1 MSGQIAEFWAS
12 LGFKIAPDEIKK
24 VDKFL
29 GDAEKKLKGTN
40 RRKTEEAK
48 ATTQV
53 AKAVDK
59 EVKSKKQAVKADVE
73 ANKAIEQKAKAVD
86 KLSAAEVRR
95 ARKLGAAMT
104 PLRRVDTTVLNRINR
119 MFPSMGVGVA
129 KGDDRSLI
137 TSMYGGLFK
146 LADAGKVGRRSPAIL
161 EAAALNK
168 LGINNPRFSKG
179 GRVTEYLRAKAL
191 QPELSALG
199 RIGQRSGSFKPIGW
213 AMSQFDGRLNQLQ
226 RAGQASIAARQRAG
240 FMARVNDRL
249 SYLAGPSKSDEL
261 KSMANFY
268 RQQERF
274 AREELKLKK
283 QGLRTEQQVER
294 TRRQGMI
301 TERARN
307 FQNRLSSWMGGGGA
321 GGGSG
326 AGGGGGTT
334 ILGSGGRNA
343 ASYGRANYLHAGG
356 ATGAFMRYGI
366 GSLPFIGGMYGI
378 GALNR
383 ANQEAIST
391 RLTTQ
396 AVVQGYGMEEQVGVE
411 AFDWLRNLGNEVGF
425 SYMDASQDY
434 NQFLANA
441 LGAGLGIDGSQDIFQ
456 GMAEYQTAMGVTPY
470 RRKLVNN
477 ALNQMLG

>member
-40 RRKTEEAK
+40 QRKTEEAK

-53 AKAVDK
+53 TKAVEK
-59 EVKSKKQAVKADVE
+59 EVKAKTSAVKTEVA
-73 ANKAIEQKAKAVD
+73 ANKVIEQKAKAVD
-86 KLSAAEVRR
+86 KLSTAEVRR
-95 ARKLGAAMT
+95 ARKLGESLNRLT
-104 PLRRVDTTVLNRINR
+104 PVNTALQGRINR
-119 MFPSMGVGVA
+119 MFPSMGTKVLP
-129 KGDDRSLI
+129 KGEDRSLI
-137 TSMYGGLFK
+137 TSWYRGAFD
-146 LADAGKVGRRSPAIL
+146 LASAGKVGRRNPALL

-168 LGINNPRFSKG
+168 LGINNPRFSRG

-199 RIGQRSGSFKPIGW
+199 RIGQRSGSFKPTGW

-226 RAGQASIAARQRAG
+226 KAGQASIAAGQQQN
-240 FMARVNDRL
+240 RVT
-249 SYLAGPSKSDEL
+249 K
-261 KSMANFY
+261 
-268 RQQERF
+268 
-274 AREELKLKK
+274 EELKLKK

-294 TRRQGMI
+294 TRRRGMI

-307 FQNRLSSWMGGGGA
+307 FQNRLSGAMSGA

-326 AGGGGGTT
+326 SGGGTT

-343 ASYGRANYLHAGG
+343 ASYGRANYLYAGG

-366 GSLPFIGGMYGI
+366 DSLPFIGGMYGI
-378 GALNR
+378 GVLNR

-441 LGAGLGIDGSQDIFQ
+441 LGAGLSIDGSQGIFQ

-477 ALNQMLG
+477 ALNQMLGRL